1 MVWGFT
7 VGQIYKRAIDIH
19 QRLGGS
25 TQAGIITFSQH
36 PLIIAVT
43 GSRDDNHPYA
53 DKWTSDGVFEY
64 TGQGNVGD
72 MKMQR
77 GNSAIRDHVEN
88 GKDLL
93 LFEYAGKGGMAKF
106 LGQFACEAFHL
117 TAGLDRNNDERESII
132 FELRPIDT
140 SFIDDPVEDVLSVGA
155 IQHSLKQMRVRAL
168 DAAKTKPREAN
179 RSVTLYERSIIV
191 RDYVLARANGRCE
204 HCFEAAPFIKEN
216 GRPFLEAHHI
226 RRLTDGGPDDP
237 RFMIGVC
244 PNCHRAAHYSVDKLA
259 INKKMQAEVA
269 KQEKELSK

>member
-7 VGQIYKRAIDIH
+7 VGQIYKRAVDIH
-19 QRLGGS
+19 ERLGGS
-25 TQAGIITFSQH
+25 AQAGIVTFSQH

-43 GSRDDNHPYA
+43 GSRDDNHPYS
-53 DKWTSDGVFEY
+53 DKWAANGVFEY

-77 GNSAIRDHVEN
+77 GNRAIRDHVEN

-93 LFEYAGKGGMAKF
+93 LFEYAGKGGMVKY
-106 LGQFACEAFHL
+106 LGQFACEAFRMNRE
-117 TAGLDRNNDERESII
+117 LDRNNEERESII
-132 FELRPIDT
+132 FELRPIET
-140 SFIDDPVEDVLSVGA
+140 SFIDDPIGDDHSAGST
-155 IQHSLKQMRVRAL
+155 QHTLKKMRERAL
-168 DAAKTKPREAN
+168 NAAKTKPREAN

-204 HCFEAAPFIKEN
+204 HCSEAAPFVRRN
-216 GRPFLEAHHI
+216 GTPFLEAHHI

-244 PNCHRAAHYSVDKLA
+244 PNCHRAAHYSADKLS
-259 INKKMQAEVA
+259 INKKMQAKVA
-269 KQEKELSK
+269 KQETELSK